1 MIFPEIIN
9 YLLTLRYPGSDTER
23 QSQVCYRGF
32 IQYKIPL
39 IWPMQTVAYT
49 VRPLQGTFAWLGYDC
64 RFGSEMVP
72 DTFTGTV
79 SQFGSKPFSGQV
91 TQGVRDNNIEGFVL
105 TTEQEPM
112 YMSLTNIS
120 PLAQKGEM
128 FSSGIMISSPQ
139 DMATIW
145 DALRRLHTSGES
157 EKLAQEA
164 VYLLGVL
171 SGEAVEPKPP
181 VGGS

>member
-1 MIFPEIIN
+1 
-9 YLLTLRYPGSDTER
+9 
-23 QSQVCYRGF
+23 
-32 IQYKIPL
+32 
-39 IWPMQTVAYT
+39 
-49 VRPLQGTFAWLGYDC
+49 
-64 RFGSEMVP
+64 MVP

-145 DALRRLHTSGES
+145 DALRRLYTSVKS
-157 EKLAQEA
+157 EQLAQGA

-171 SGEAVEPKPP
+171 SGEALEPKPP